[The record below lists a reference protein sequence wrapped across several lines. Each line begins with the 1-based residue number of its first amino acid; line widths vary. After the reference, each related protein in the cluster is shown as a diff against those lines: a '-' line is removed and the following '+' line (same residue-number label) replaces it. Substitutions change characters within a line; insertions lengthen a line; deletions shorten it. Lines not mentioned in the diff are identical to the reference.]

1 MNNKFRGRF
10 APSPSGEMHLGNA
23 WTALLAWLQVRSC
36 GGCMVLRI
44 EDLDPDR
51 SKPHYVESLLRDLHW
66 LGLDWDEGP
75 DKGGPYASYC
85 QGARRHMY
93 ERALQVLK
101 NSGLLYPCYCSRAEL
116 RQVAQAPHAGEGT
129 GRYPGTCRH
138 LTLREQEIKRRE
150 GRKPSLRL
158 AVPEVDI
165 EFDDLCYGTVHQALA
180 REVGDFIVRRADGV
194 YAYQLAV
201 VVDDAAMRISHV
213 LRGADLLDSTPR
225 QLLLYKLL
233 QLPAPV
239 FTHVPLFMGEDG
251 QRLSKRHGDV
261 SLGKLRAK
269 GVRAE
274 AIVGYLAHKAGLL
287 PYWEPVTCSE
297 LIDGFDLGKL
307 PRSSIVVGA
316 EELNLLYAGKR

>member
-1 MNNKFRGRF
+1 MNDKFRGRF

-23 WTALLAWLQVRSC
+23 WTALLAWLQVRR
-36 GGCMVLRI
+36 GGGRMVLRI

-51 SKPHYVESLLRDLHW
+51 SKPHYVERLLQDLHW

-75 DKGGPYASYC
+75 DIGGPYAPYC
-85 QGARRHMY
+85 QGTRRHMY
-93 ERALQVLK
+93 DRALQVLK
-101 NSGLLYPCYCSRAEL
+101 NSGLLYPCYCSRGEL
-116 RQVAQAPHAGEGT
+116 RQVAQAPHAGENT
-129 GRYPGTCRH
+129 GRYPATCRR
-138 LTLREQEIKRRE
+138 LTLREQELKRRE

-158 AVPEVDI
+158 VVPEVNVA
-165 EFDDLCYGTVHQALA
+165 FDDLCYGTFHQALA

-194 YAYQLAV
+194 HAYQLAV

-261 SLGKLRAK
+261 SLGKLREK
-269 GVRAE
+269 GARPETV
-274 AIVGYLAHKAGLL
+274 VGYLAYKAGLL
-287 PYWEPVTCSE
+287 ACWEPVTCAE
-297 LIDGFDLGKL
+297 LIDDFDLGKI
-307 PRSSIVVGA
+307 PRGNILVRA
-316 EELNLLYAGKR
+316 EELNLLYAKK